1 MLGSFVSHLFLLH
14 IRRLRS
20 MHSLSG
26 RRVLYS
32 RPIDTVTRFIVLSY
46 LTGYQESMIKYVKH
60 A

>member
-1 MLGSFVSHLFLLH
+1 ML
-14 IRRLRS
+14 
-20 MHSLSG
+20 SLSG

-32 RPIDTVTRFIVLSY
+32 RPIDTVTRFIVLGY